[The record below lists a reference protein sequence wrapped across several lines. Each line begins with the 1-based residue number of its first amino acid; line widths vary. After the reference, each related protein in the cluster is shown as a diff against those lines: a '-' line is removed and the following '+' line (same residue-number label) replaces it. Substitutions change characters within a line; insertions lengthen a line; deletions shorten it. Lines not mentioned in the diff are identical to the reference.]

1 MSLFLSQR
9 GGRETL
15 PSVISSYS
23 CNVLPWSLM
32 MLLSVSAVLMG
43 YTFSVKALDC
53 DWSVVFRDC
62 CNAVVQEQ
70 NGRAYTHMRSLFP
83 QSDHFYVHRC
93 LWASGCSV
101 MMKESILKPQ
111 ITFRCGLVWFH
122 NRLLDFSIMYC
133 PKSCC
138 IQSRAMLLHFGKV
151 EMLLAIIMQH

>member
-1 MSLFLSQR
+1 MKFNDVTQRFSCTDGLHFLSKSFRLWLVSRIQR
-9 GGRETL
+9 
-15 PSVISSYS
+15 
-23 CNVLPWSLM
+23 
-32 MLLSVSAVLMG
+32 LLQCSGA
-43 YTFSVKALDC
+43 
-53 DWSVVFRDC
+53 
-62 CNAVVQEQ
+62 
-70 NGRAYTHMRSLFP
+70 RAKRTRIHTHMRSLFP